1 MDDEFVSLFQA
12 RGWGGQTRGERE
24 GCLARLGKLLLCV
37 LFVIIS
43 QQRMPGLFSLKAAH
57 AGDGASH
64 SPFSRQASVT
74 NIRRSVSPVT
84 CCLYEVSKYLL
95 QTLVGQDR
103 KEEDEWRPTSKYF
116 YSRTTNMQIASSW
129 EF

>member
-1 MDDEFVSLFQA
+1 MMNSFLCFKLEAGAA
-12 RGWGGQTRGERE
+12 RHGESGE

-74 NIRRSVSPVT
+74 NLRRSVTPVT
-84 CCLYEVSKYLL
+84 YCTYEV
-95 QTLVGQDR
+95 
-103 KEEDEWRPTSKYF
+103 E
-116 YSRTTNMQIASSW
+116 
-129 EF
+129 